1 MGKWLG
7 EKGIQY
13 ILCLCD
19 SNSRGTASHPDKGNA
34 RAASPLARSSIPQ
47 TATRSVTRVDVRIAG
62 SRLPIAVSVIV
73 ATTGTRIVAPAEGD
87 ADPDTK
93 VRTSPEASTVVIAL
107 AGVEPARIVTASGT
121 VVSAAVAAARV
132 RGGIAA
138 PAVRI
143 AAARVGG
150 GIAAPAVGIAAARVG
165 GGIAAPTARVAT
177 AGVGRGRIAA
187 STAARE
193 GTAGRTAARVPT
205 SSPAAALGQCG
216 SRAKQHQDRAKSK
229 RRHRGFE
236 R

>member
-34 RAASPLARSSIPQ
+34 RAASSLARSSIPQ
-47 TATRSVTRVDVRIAG
+47 TATRSVTRVDVRIAR

-87 ADPDTK
+87 ADPDAK

-107 AGVEPARIVTASGT
+107 AGVEPARIVTASST
-121 VVSAAVAAARV
+121 VVSAAVIAAPAGIAAARV

-138 PAVRI
+138 PT
-143 AAARVGG
+143 AR
-150 GIAAPAVGIAAARVG
+150 IAAARVG
-165 GGIAAPTARVAT
+165 GGIAAPTARIAA

-216 SRAKQHQDRAKSK
+216 RRAKQHQDRAKSK